1 MNIVS
6 RLFAIGVVVGLAACS
21 SAPVPTD
28 TFYRLEA
35 RSAPPPRAGGPV
47 KGVAEVTPL
56 RGEGV
61 VNERAILYR
70 AGSSQLR
77 QYSYHFWADT
87 PSAMLQ
93 RDLIDALRDAKAFER
108 VVTPE
113 LRLNRDYEISG
124 IIRKLEHDVTSG
136 SRAVMEIELAV
147 RKIGG
152 NQVLLMKSYSAELSA
167 SDDEVGAA
175 VDGFAGAL
183 GQIIAA
189 FIADLGQIPG

>member
-1 MNIVS
+1 MKTMS
-6 RLFAIGVVVGLAACS
+6 RLFAVAVVAAVAACS
-21 SAPVPTD
+21 SAPVPID
-28 TFYRLEA
+28 TFYRLEP
-35 RSAPPPRAGGPV
+35 RSAPVARAGGPI

-61 VNERAILYR
+61 INERAILYR
-70 AGSSQLR
+70 AGTSRLR

-87 PSAMLQ
+87 PAAMLQ
-93 RDLIDALRDAKAFER
+93 RDLIDALRNAKAFER

-124 IIRKLEHDVTSG
+124 TIRKLEHDVTSG

-147 RKIGG
+147 RKING
-152 NQVLLMKSYSAELSA
+152 NQIVLMKTYSAELSA
-167 SDDEVGAA
+167 SDDEVSAA

-183 GQIIAA
+183 SQIIAA
-189 FIADLGQIPG
+189 FIADLSQIPG

>member
-1 MNIVS
+1 MTS
-6 RLFAIGVVVGLAACS
+6 LPRLFAFALLVGLAACS

-28 TFYRLEA
+28 TFYRLEPRA
-35 RSAPPPRAGGPV
+35 APTARAGGPL

-61 VNERAILYR
+61 INERAILYR
-70 AGSSQLR
+70 AGTSQLR

-93 RDLIDALRDAKAFER
+93 RNLIDALRAAKAFER
-108 VVTPE
+108 VVAPE

-124 IIRKLEHDVTSG
+124 TIRKLEHDVTSG
-136 SRAVMEIELAV
+136 SRAVMEVELAV
-147 RKIGG
+147 RRISG
-152 NQVLLMKSYSAELSA
+152 NQVMLMKSYTAELST
-167 SDDEVGAA
+167 SDDEVAAA

-183 GQIIAA
+183 AQIIAA
-189 FIADLGQIPG
+189 FIADLGQIQG